1 MTSVAPVGWSIVPT
15 GTWLGEADGA
25 ADGGAAEAPLD
36 GAGDAAPELEQAVKT
51 TARDVVS
58 RPPRRRREGV

>member
-1 MTSVAPVGWSIVPT
+1 MAPVGWSIVPA

-25 ADGGAAEAPLD
+25 ADGGGAEAPPET
-36 GAGDAAPELEQAVKT
+36 AGDAAPELEQAAT
-51 TARDVVS
+51 TRTRDVLI